1 MGPLTAPTVK
11 KIRISQIQDG
21 GRPRRFK
28 NRYIIPSRQPVDSS
42 RAWRKFQI
50 FNFRQSYT
58 ADRRHLAN
66 RKTV

>member
-21 GRPRRFK
+21 GR
-28 NRYIIPSRQPVDSS
+28 YIIPSRQPVDSS
-42 RAWRKFQI
+42 RGWRKFQI